1 MDLFYF
7 GDETEPLFG
16 AYHREMSSRA
26 RQSCVLL
33 CPSVGHEVTR
43 GHVLCRRLAEV
54 LAGRGYPTLRFDFHG
69 TGDSA
74 GQSQAAS
81 FARWQEDIDV
91 AIDEVRRRSARTRV
105 VLVGVRLGGSLA
117 LMHSQRS
124 EAAGSVVAVDPV
136 VSGERY
142 MSHLRAMEAVAWREL
157 GSLPD
162 ASLKV
167 EQEAALYGV
176 TYPPDFL
183 RELRELSFEPL
194 DPLLAERIAIFL
206 PSSDPLSRTAA
217 TEPLVTDVQI
227 EYREL
232 EVALADDFGPVVW
245 PPGTVPRQ
253 VADWV
258 EGACA

>member
-124 EAAGSVVAVDPV
+124 V
-136 VSGERY
+136 
-142 MSHLRAMEAVAWREL
+142 

-183 RELRELSFEPL
+183 RELRELSFERL

-245 PPGTVPRQ
+245 PPGTALRQ